1 MSISR
6 NLVLAA
12 MLATAATGC
21 VGKKKF
27 DALQSE
33 LDKTRAELRTELEAS
48 KANAKS
54 LSDAL
59 NDEKAAAADLA
70 KQIVDLEEKNAE
82 LVKDRSKLDASV
94 TEMAD
99 ALRDLK
105 ERKAASDERIAE
117 FQSLLAKF
125 KDLIDAGRL
134 NVKIVEGRMVVELA
148 SDILFESGK
157 AELSEEGRQSL
168 VDVGEVLA
176 GIEDRHFQVE
186 GHTDNVPIKTDR
198 FPSNWELG
206 SGRAINVV
214 RALHEGGITMERLS
228 AASFADNRPVASNE
242 TSDSR
247 TKNRRIEIVVV
258 PDLSLLPGYEELEQL
273 AKAE

>member
-1 MSISR
+1 MHTTR
-6 NLVLAA
+6 NLALVALLTA
-12 MLATAATGC
+12 AATGC

-27 DALQSE
+27 DALQSQ
-33 LDKTRAELRTELEAS
+33 LDTTRAELRTELEAS
-48 KANAKS
+48 KANATS

-59 NDEKAAAADLA
+59 DDEKAAAADLG

-105 ERKAASDERIAE
+105 ERKEASDARIAE
-117 FQSLLAKF
+117 FQSLLTKF
-125 KDLIDAGRL
+125 ADLIDAGRL
-134 NVKIVEGRMVVELA
+134 TVKIVEGRMVVELA

-157 AELSEEGRQSL
+157 AELSDEGQTSL
-168 VDVGEVLA
+168 VDVGKVLA
-176 GIEDRHFQVE
+176 EIEDRYFQVE

-206 SGRAINVV
+206 AARAITVV
-214 RALHEGGITMERLS
+214 RTLHEGGISMERLS
-228 AASFADNRPVASNE
+228 AASFADNRPVSSNE
-242 TSDSR
+242 TKDSR
-247 TKNRRIEIVVV
+247 GKNRRIEIVVV

>member
-1 MSISR
+1 MNIR
-6 NLVLAA
+6 NLALAAGLTVLAV
-12 MLATAATGC
+12 GC

-27 DALQSE
+27 NALQDE
-33 LDKTRAELRTELEAS
+33 LDRVRTELRTELDQA
-48 KANAKS
+48 KANGKT
-54 LSDAL
+54 LEQAL
-59 NDEKAAAADLA
+59 TDEKAAATDLA
-70 KQIVDLEEKNAE
+70 RQIVELEEKNAE

-117 FQSLLAKF
+117 YQSLLDKF

-134 NVKIVEGRMVVELA
+134 TVKIVDGRMVVELA

-157 AELSEEGRQSL
+157 AELSEEGQSSL
-168 VDVGEVLA
+168 VDVGKVLA
-176 GIEDRHFQVE
+176 EIEDRNFQVE
-186 GHTDNVPIKTDR
+186 GHTDNVPIKTER

-206 SGRAINVV
+206 SARAITVV
-214 RALHEGGITMERLS
+214 RTLHEGGIDMDRLS
-228 AASFADNRPVASNE
+228 AASFADNRPVSSNG
-242 TSDSR
+242 SKSGR
-247 TKNRRIEIVVV
+247 AKNRRIEIVVV
-258 PDLSLLPGYEELEQL
+258 PDLSQLPGYEELEKL